1 MIKKRLVSIMILNF
15 CLLTGCGSESEFD
28 TIENTVPAAIQE
40 IETESE
46 TLPETTETE
55 SEPETLPE
63 TTETESES
71 ETLPETTETEAES
84 EPETLPETTEAEKE
98 VYPDLPEIFFISQD
112 GLVNWYGFRNDTL
125 VADMSGAVYHINNT
139 PDYRQENFFDVI
151 RLSQL
156 SMEPMMQLDAETVQ
170 NFCTLGESIDPETEF
185 DGEHGM
191 LADAGTVNVLF
202 CHPETNEMTTC
213 YWEGSGASHHRMDDA
228 AQEFMN
234 LYHETIQMT
243 PEASSEFC
251 TIYTPLD
258 TPILSIQAESEISG
272 NYFIKDEEELKQFA
286 EKCNVPLDDIL
297 IYCKN
302 LINSSEEY
310 VYFVE
315 LNASRAI
322 GMLHFADE
330 SVEEWEFL
338 HTQKKSSDYCNIIAY
353 STGDARFE
361 VREKMA
367 QEVQISP
374 DGTEWKHISD

>member
-1 MIKKRLVSIMILNF
+1 MEKKHFIGIMLLSF
-15 CLLTGCGSESEFD
+15 CLLTGCGAESEFD
-28 TIENTVPAAIQE
+28 TAENTVSVTTQE
-40 IETESE
+40 SETESE
-46 TLPETTETE
+46 TLPETTE
-55 SEPETLPE
+55 SET
-63 TTETESES
+63 ES
-71 ETLPETTETEAES
+71 ETLPETTESETES
-84 EPETLPETTEAEKE
+84 ETLPETTESETESETLPETTEAEKE
-98 VYPDLPEIFFISQD
+98 VYPDLPEIFLVSQD
-112 GLVNWYGFRNDTL
+112 GFVNWYGFHNDTL
-125 VADMSGAVYHINNT
+125 FADMTGAVYHVNNA
-139 PDYRQENFFDVI
+139 PDYHRENFFDVI

-213 YWEGSGASHHRMDDA
+213 YWEGSGSSHQRIDDA

-258 TPILSIQAESEISG
+258 KPILSIQAESEISG

-297 IYCKN
+297 IYSKDFM
-302 LINSSEEY
+302 NSSEEY

-322 GMLHFADE
+322 GMLYFADE
-330 SVEEWEFL
+330 SVKEWEFL
-338 HTQKKSSDYCNIIAY
+338 HTQKKSSDYCNIIAC

-361 VREKMA
+361 VREKMI
-367 QEVQISP
+367 QEVQTSP